1 MKQRVNTI
9 APGVF
14 ALLLC
19 VPAGAAHRDYKVED
33 REAFHHTFAS
43 DHALDVD
50 AVNGSITVVGDGGNT
65 IRVDGEKV
73 IHAADEEEV
82 QRAKR
87 EVVLDVNEKNGIA
100 QLYVNGPFRDNDH
113 TSENHGFH
121 DHRNREYE
129 VTYNFTI
136 HVPRATELAL
146 RTVNGDVKTQDTAG
160 KFTVKDVNG
169 GIAMTDI
176 AGSGVADTLNGNTVI
191 TFRENP
197 KADCY
202 FKSFNGKV
210 DVGFQP
216 GLSANASVKT
226 FNGGSYTDFEATALA
241 SASEPGQMKN
251 GKFVFKSNKF
261 SNLRIG
267 SGGPELKF
275 ETFNGNIQIRKLS
288 K

>member
-1 MKQRVNTI
+1 MKRLIIPI
-9 APGVF
+9 AIGVF
-14 ALLLC
+14 AI
-19 VPAGAAHRDYKVED
+19 AAHRDYKLEE
-33 REAFHHTFAS
+33 REAFHHTFSNDAT
-43 DHALDVD
+43 LDVD
-50 AVNGSITVVGDGGNT
+50 AVSGSINVVGDGGNT

-73 IHAADEEEV
+73 IRAADQEEV

-87 EVVLDVNEKNGIA
+87 EVVLDINEKNGIA

-113 TSENHGFH
+113 TSDNHGFH
-121 DHRNREYE
+121 DHRDREYE
-129 VTYNFTI
+129 VAYNFTI
-136 HVPRATELAL
+136 HVPRATELTL
-146 RTVNGDVKTQDTAG
+146 HTVNGDESVQDTTG
-160 KFTVKDVNG
+160 KFHVKGLNG
-169 GIAMTDI
+169 KITMTDI
-176 AGSGVADTLNGNTVI
+176 AGSGTADTLNGSTVI

-197 KADCY
+197 KADCF

-216 GLSANASVKT
+216 GLSANVSVKT
-226 FNGGSYTDFEATALA
+226 FNGAPYTDFDATALA
-241 SASEPGQMKN
+241 SMPQPGELKN
-251 GKFVFKSNKF
+251 GRYVFKSNGS